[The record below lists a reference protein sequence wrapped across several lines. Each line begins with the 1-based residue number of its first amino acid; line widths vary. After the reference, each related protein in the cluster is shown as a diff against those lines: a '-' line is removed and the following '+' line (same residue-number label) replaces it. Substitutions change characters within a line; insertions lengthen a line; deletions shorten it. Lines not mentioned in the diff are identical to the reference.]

1 MDANRPNAGQGGK
14 IDEMTNGHGIMTSSD
29 GTKIVGEFK
38 DGKPTVGKYYDNDG
52 NITLIGE

>member
-1 MDANRPNAGQGGK
+1 
-14 IDEMTNGHGIMTSSD
+14 MTNGHGIMTSSD

-52 NITLIGE
+52 NITLMGEKYLFLN